1 MSRLLGFTAAPRA
14 PEADWIGS
22 LRIASGTAD
31 VPVSRV
37 PAAWL
42 LDWLADFE
50 LLPLYLAVALL
61 ASRILRD
68 RDRGRSQSW
77 SVFAAQLAA
86 GSVLCLTLVATM
98 KAALALPRPAS
109 AAVAGA
115 HGLFELYAF
124 PSGHAAFAA
133 VLAMSAW
140 RFMAP
145 PARSGL
151 VAFVLGAGL
160 ARIVLGKHYWL
171 DVYAGWLLGVACA
184 WAATA
189 TVRIAAR
196 DRWAAGCLA
205 LAALVLVA
213 DLMTKLAASA
223 FIPYATAVPVS
234 AFFNLVH
241 WHNPGAAFS
250 FLSDASGWQRP
261 ALIVVAALV
270 SLWLARAIRSAA
282 FSRLER
288 VAFAAILGGAVAN
301 ALDRLLRGAV
311 VDWLDVHW
319 AGVHWPAFN
328 LADVSITLGAAG
340 LVAAAFGAT
349 QWFSTQARP

>member
-1 MSRLLGFTAAPRA
+1 MSPLPGLTGAPRA
-14 PEADWIGS
+14 PEADLVES
-22 LRIASGTAD
+22 LRIASGTVD
-31 VPVSRV
+31 VPLSWV

-50 LLPLYLAVALL
+50 MLPLYLAVALL
-61 ASRILRD
+61 ASRVLRN

-86 GSVLCLTLVATM
+86 GGVLCLTLVATM
-98 KAALALPRPAS
+98 KAALTLPRPAG
-109 AAVAGA
+109 AAMAGA
-115 HGLFELYAF
+115 QGMFDLYAF

-133 VLAMSAW
+133 VLAMCAW
-140 RFMAP
+140 RFVALP
-145 PARSGL
+145 KRIGL
-151 VAFVLGAGL
+151 LAFVLSAGL

-171 DVYAGWLLGVACA
+171 DVYTGWVVGTACA
-184 WAATA
+184 WASVAV
-189 TVRIAAR
+189 VRIVAR
-196 DRWAAGCLA
+196 ERWAIGCFTLAGFI
-205 LAALVLVA
+205 VVV
-213 DLMTKLAASA
+213 DLLTKLAAS
-223 FIPYATAVPVS
+223 ISVPYETAVPITS
-234 AFFNLVH
+234 FFNLVH

-261 ALIVVAALV
+261 VLIVVASVVSIWLV
-270 SLWLARAIRSAA
+270 RAIRSAA

-301 ALDRLLRGAV
+301 AFDRLLRGAV

-340 LVAAAFGAT
+340 LAAAAFGAKH
-349 QWFSTQARP
+349 WFSTQARL